1 MAASVGLSLKFLGEV
16 WPGRTKVL
24 PSAVIHKVQAFLLP
38 PVLKQLKDFFGL
50 LEYWH
55 SFILHLVQLL
65 RSLYRLTKKGQLCD
79 WVRMEQDAF

>member
-1 MAASVGLSLKFLGEV
+1 MGYKPSEGEGSGPICRILGLV
-16 WPGRTKVL
+16 WSGKTKVL

-65 RSLYRLTKKGQLCD
+65 ITLHRLTKKRGS
-79 WVRMEQDAF
+79 